1 MIEKWAQLFA
11 GKKMRYVTL
20 AAWIVIAVLLT
31 LLLPAVGD
39 EERNNAPNL
48 ESDSPSVLAD
58 QIIKE
63 KFPGTSGVPA
73 LIVWHR
79 ESGLTGDDYSLMQAF
94 TQALAAEPLEAQ
106 TELVPLHEMPA
117 PALQQ
122 FASEDQ
128 TTLVLPVSFAEQTET
143 EVLSHNLDE
152 IKRLVEEQSGQKP
165 FDTAVD
171 DPSELS
177 VRVSGP
183 VGISVD
189 ATALFEGADV
199 TLLIATV
206 LLVLVLLLV
215 IYRSPILAIIP
226 LIGVGFAYVVT
237 SPLLGWMAS
246 EGWITVDAQAIAIMT
261 VLLFGAGTDYCLFF
275 ISHFRQELMKEQDK
289 MLALRQA
296 FKDASGAIA
305 MSGFTV
311 VLSLIALLAAKY
323 GAYHRFAVPFSL
335 SILIMGI
342 ASLTLIPA
350 LLSIMGRASFFP
362 FVPRTDE
369 MERERASKRGK
380 PFHRADPNKKL
391 GARIGHLVVAKP
403 WTVVISCVA
412 VLGILATFATQIKF
426 TYDLLSSFPED
437 MPSREGFDVISDS
450 FSPGDLAPITV
461 IAKTDGAAAD
471 IAGKLAEVPLV
482 DRVQEPKPST
492 VDPDLLAFTVT
503 LATNPYAQEAMD
515 AIPSLRQAAESALA
529 DAGISDSQQKVWIGG
544 QTATQYDARELTNR
558 DNTVIIPLVI
568 GLIMILL
575 LAYLRS
581 ITATLYLIGTVLL
594 SYAAALGLGWIILHH
609 FMGADA
615 IQGAIPLYAFV
626 FLIALG
632 EDYNIF
638 MISSIW
644 KKRTQMPLRRAIKE
658 GVAETGGVITS
669 AGLILAATFAVLG
682 GLPIQVL
689 VQFGIITAIGVLMD
703 TFIVRPFLVPAITVL
718 LGKWAFWPAKP
729 TLMEEERSAQ
739 TQAVPSAMK

>member
-1 MIEKWAQLFA
+1 MKMIDKLALRFA
-11 GKKMRYVTL
+11 GKRTRWITL
-20 AAWIVIAVLLT
+20 VAWIVIATLLT
-31 LLLPAVGD
+31 ILLPAVGD
-39 EERNNAPNL
+39 QEKNNAPNL
-48 ESDSPSVLAD
+48 ETDSPSVLAE
-58 QIIKE
+58 QMIKE
-63 KFPGTSGVPA
+63 KFPSAAGVPA

-79 ESGLTGDDYSLMQAF
+79 ATGLTTEDYGLIQSF
-94 TQALAAEPLEAQ
+94 TQSLADKPLEAQ
-106 TELVPLHEMPA
+106 AELVPLHEMPT

-122 FASEDQ
+122 FASADK
-128 TTLVLPVSFAEQTET
+128 TTLVQPVAFAEQTET
-143 EVLSHNLDE
+143 EVLSDNLDE
-152 IKRLVEEQSGQKP
+152 IKLLIEQQSGLKP
-165 FDTAVD
+165 FDTAID
-171 DPSELS
+171 DPNELS

-189 ATALFEGADV
+189 ATALFAGADV

-226 LIGVGFAYVVT
+226 LIGVGFAYLVT

-275 ISHFRQELMKEQDK
+275 ISHFRQELMKEKDK
-289 MLALRQA
+289 MLALRTS

-311 VLSLIALLAAKY
+311 VLSLLALLAAKY

-335 SILIMGI
+335 SILIMGV

-350 LLSIMGRASFFP
+350 LLAIMGRVSFFP
-362 FVPRTDE
+362 FIPRTEE
-369 MERERASKRGK
+369 MERQRASKRGK
-380 PFHRADPNKKL
+380 PYHRPNPDKKT
-391 GARIGHLVVAKP
+391 GARIGRLVVTKP
-403 WTVVISCVA
+403 WTVVVSCVV
-412 VLGILATFATQIKF
+412 VLGVLAAFATQTKF
-426 TYDLLSSFPED
+426 TYDLLSSFPKD
-437 MPSREGFDVISDS
+437 MPSREGFTVISES
-450 FSPGDLAPITV
+450 FSPGELAPITV
-461 IAKTDGAAAD
+461 IAQTEGAAAD
-471 IAGKLAEVPLV
+471 VAGRLGDVPLV
-482 DRVQEPKPST
+482 ERVQEPKPSAD
-492 VDPDLLAFTVT
+492 DPNLLSFTVT
-503 LATNPYAQEAMD
+503 LNTNPYAQEAMD
-515 AIPSLRQAAESALA
+515 VIPKLHEAAERALA
-529 DAGISDSQQKVWIGG
+529 DAGVSDPQQKVWVGG

-581 ITATLYLIGTVLL
+581 IIATLYLIGTVLL
-594 SYAAALGLGWIILHH
+594 SYAAALGLGWIILHYL
-609 FMGADA
+609 MGADA
-615 IQGAIPLYAFV
+615 IQGAIPLYSFV

-644 KKRTQMPLRRAIKE
+644 KKKQHMPLRQAIKE

-703 TFIVRPFLVPAITVL
+703 TFVVRPFLVPAITVL
-718 LGKWAFWPAKP
+718 LGKWAFWPARP
-729 TLMEEERSAQ
+729 ALIEEQHAQ
-739 TQAVPSAMK
+739 AAQSQLK